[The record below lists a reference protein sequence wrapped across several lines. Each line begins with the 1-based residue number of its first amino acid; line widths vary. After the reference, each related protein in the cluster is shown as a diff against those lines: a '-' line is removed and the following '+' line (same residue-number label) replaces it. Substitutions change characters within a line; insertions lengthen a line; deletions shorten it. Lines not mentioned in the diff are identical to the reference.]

1 LVKSNKTLVA
11 IEERRK
17 WEKREKELLEK
28 LKTIR
33 QKKESYLKRIKKLKS
48 QIKKYEQ
55 SIYVSSKDS
64 RDISKE
70 IQRPDDI
77 VR

>member
-1 LVKSNKTLVA
+1 MVKSNKTLVA